1 MKKITT
7 LALILLTSTALADTQ
22 GTLLLRG
29 SVAEELAIDV
39 TPASGH
45 DSLDLSAS
53 PTDLKVATV
62 NEKSNSN
69 SGYKIDMKSANGGSL
84 NNGSLDSLS
93 YEISYNGGAFVSPTT
108 ADQTVKTQSGGA
120 VYDNDSDVD
129 IKYTGKPAAS
139 MVEGVYEDTLT
150 FTISAI

>member
-1 MKKITT
+1 MKTLTT
-7 LALILLTSTALADTQ
+7 LALILTSNLIFADTT

-29 SVAEELAIDV
+29 SVAEELAIVV
-39 TPASGH
+39 TQESGH

-53 PTDLKVATV
+53 PTNLKVATV

-69 SGYKIDMKSANGGSL
+69 SGYKIQMKSANGGEL
-84 NNGSLDSLS
+84 ANGSLDSLA
-93 YEISYNGGAFVSPTT
+93 YEISYDGGAFVTPAT

-120 VYDNDSDVD
+120 VYDSNSDVN
-129 IKYTGKPAAS
+129 IKYTGKPASS

>member
-7 LALILLTSTALADTQ
+7 LALVLLASQTFADTT
-22 GTLLLRG
+22 GTLLLQG
-29 SVAEELAIDV
+29 EVAEELAIVV
-39 TPASGH
+39 TPEAGH

-53 PTDLKVATV
+53 PTDLKVASV

-69 SGYKIDMKSANGGSL
+69 TGYNIQVKSANAGEL
-84 NNGSLDSLS
+84 KNGTLDSLA
-93 YEISYNGGAFVSPTT
+93 YEISYDGGSFVSPTVV
-108 ADQTVKTQSGGA
+108 DQVVKTQSGGA
-120 VYDNDSDVD
+120 IYDNDSDVD

-150 FTISAI
+150 FTISAN